1 MKHFMYMLTMIFL
14 LCSTTATS
22 SQKTKKPDTY
32 KIFKTI
38 INGSWCQADYLLDI
52 NNTKSPVR
60 SKNKLWQIV
69 LMNINTKSIKNNK
82 LTVEAPSVHEGG
94 TFNIDF
100 KKKAIAAN
108 AASTDI
114 TDYDHLK
121 EGGYFY
127 ELGFVLSL
135 IEPGKV
141 DTSLVLYH
149 YNNKKILID
158 ETKYLRS
165 FTGEYDALQY
175 MVANTLITGNYKG
188 VDDAGKPLQLTFTN
202 SGIVKGLA
210 SIKKYYVLTDF
221 VAQFGKGMDEICFD
235 IQTTNQICYCFEIDG
250 NCLKLYAVKNDKKG
264 ELKYNLTKQPVK

>member
-1 MKHFMYMLTMIFL
+1 MKHFMYMLTMVFL
-14 LCSTTATS
+14 LGLTTAAY
-22 SQKTKKPDTY
+22 SQKAKKPDTF
-32 KIFKTI
+32 KTLKTI
-38 INGSWCQADYLLDI
+38 INGSWCQADYVLDL

-60 SKNKLWQIV
+60 SQNKLWQIV

-82 LTVEAPSVHEGG
+82 LTVDAQSVHEGG
-94 TFNIDF
+94 SFNIDF

-108 AASTDI
+108 AVSTNI

-135 IEPGKV
+135 IEQGKV

-149 YNNKKILID
+149 YNNKKVLID

-202 SGIVKGLA
+202 SGMVKGLA
-210 SIKKYYVLTDF
+210 GIKKYYVLTDF
-221 VAQFGKGMDEICFD
+221 VTEPDKAMDEICFD
-235 IQTTNQICYCFEIDG
+235 IQTTNQICYGFEIDG
-250 NCLKLYAVKNDKKG
+250 NSLKLYAVKNDKKG
-264 ELKYNLTKQPVK
+264 ELKYTLTKQPVK